1 MAENEG
7 NSFFFPNPPVSSE
20 NNQDID
26 DKDDDRREYREMSS
40 SPALDDS
47 HDWSFLGDSDGSF
60 ELISEGDANSSP
72 SLRSLRSVRS
82 LGSLELSPPL
92 ALSDWGSDDEAS
104 SSGSEDS
111 LRSSRS
117 APDLRELQQLPPV
130 PKLDYSKHGPAL
142 EWFMSQTFLDDSW
155 KTPPDF
161 TTEVVDKR
169 ARAPFPNFAFEG
181 STRNRRHDAY
191 YNILLRRRKVEER
204 YKDRELRNLGNVPDC
219 NWRWCGFSDCE
230 ASTCRYTI
238 EFDAGFGLFV
248 QKILCYNDKYS
259 RAGVLEALLSDFE
272 SIAEG
277 MRAGLHHIVAFAI
290 SPPILCAMADC
301 VPTFLDNDGNKRGTF
316 ISSRDIQKAEINFEE
331 IRTSMSTKS
340 REEQARLHE
349 RVWANEGRTTSKTAP
364 DLVLE
369 YFMRAEAWR
378 KRQAERGYPWNWEN
392 GDSVSVFKIILGA
405 LRRQFEDGRL
415 ILSDGYQKGF
425 VEKTW
430 RQWLDTYRPWNDRR
444 VAILTE
450 LEVEGTAKRGETD
463 QTEDTHEGVGQSRG
477 WWWPSQRRA
486 AGADLTRNH

>member
-7 NSFFFPNPPVSSE
+7 NSFFFPNPPTE
-20 NNQDID
+20 NNQQLD
-26 DKDDDRREYREMSS
+26 DKGENRRDYHETSS
-40 SPALDDS
+40 SSAIDDS
-47 HDWSFLGDSDGSF
+47 HDWSFLSDPDGSF
-60 ELISEGDANSSP
+60 ELISERDAHSSP

-104 SSGSEDS
+104 SSGSDVS

-117 APDLRELQQLPPV
+117 APDLRQVQQLPPV

-181 STRNRRHDAY
+181 STRNHRHDAY
-191 YNILLRRRKVEER
+191 YNILLRRRKIRNR
-204 YKDRELRNLGNVPDC
+204 YKDRELRNLGNTPDC
-219 NWRWCGFSDCE
+219 DWRWCGFPNCE

-238 EFDAGFGLFV
+238 EFNHGFGIFAH
-248 QKILCYNDKYS
+248 KILCYNDKDS
-259 RAGVLEALLSDFE
+259 RKDVLRALLSDFE
-272 SIAEG
+272 SMAEDLG
-277 MRAGLHHIVAFAI
+277 AEIHDLVAFAV

-301 VPTFLDNDGNKRGTF
+301 VPTFLDDDGNKRGTF
-316 ISSRDIQKAEINFEE
+316 ISVKDIQTAEINFEE
-331 IRTSMSTKS
+331 IMVSMSRNS
-340 REEQARLHE
+340 REEQARLHK
-349 RVWANEGRTTSKTAP
+349 RIWANEGHAVSKTAP
-364 DLVLE
+364 ELVLE

-378 KRQAERGYPWNWEN
+378 KRQTERGYPWNWET
-392 GDSVSVFKIILGA
+392 GALVGIFKIILGT

-415 ILSDGYQKGF
+415 ILSDGSQKGF

-450 LEVEGTAKRGETD
+450 LEADCTAKRGRAD
-463 QTEDTHEGVGQSRG
+463 QTKHTHEGVGQSKG
-477 WWWPSQRRA
+477 WWWPSRPRA
-486 AGADLTRNH
+486 AGVDLTRNH